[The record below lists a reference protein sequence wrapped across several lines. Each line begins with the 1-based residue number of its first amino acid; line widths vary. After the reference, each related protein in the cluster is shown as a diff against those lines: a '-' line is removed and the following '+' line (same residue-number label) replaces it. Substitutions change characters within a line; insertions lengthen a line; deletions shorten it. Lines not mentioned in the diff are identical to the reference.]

1 MIVYVYDY
9 GSIMCWAAKSRTQ
22 PKSWVRVLKLDKT
35 QNKAY
40 KKSEPTSVNSGPG
53 QDILKGTSSENE
65 G

>member
-9 GSIMCWAAKSRTQ
+9 GSIMCWAAQSRTL
-22 PKSWVRVLKLDKT
+22 WVLKLDKT